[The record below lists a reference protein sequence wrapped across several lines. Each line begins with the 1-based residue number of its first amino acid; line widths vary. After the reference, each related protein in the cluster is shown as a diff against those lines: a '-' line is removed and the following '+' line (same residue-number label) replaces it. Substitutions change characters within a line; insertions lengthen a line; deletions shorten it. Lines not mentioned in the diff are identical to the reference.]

1 MHSIPISNA
10 SYYLGTNQSII
21 YPCYPIFIYQQSTHP
36 FSLPGPSKFPSF
48 SQERMLPSNQS
59 HPFPT
64 HLHSIPPYNEKRRV
78 KKALNCACLRA
89 RSLAHPFTHSPCVHA
104 LSFLPFAC
112 NSTQSTPLCA
122 PQPSP
127 ASSRNGRGGKRKL
140 LLSRPAPSNEN
151 AHEISRKPFVF
162 NALLL
167 LLSSSLHYSVPLH
180 KVCPPVYRSIYLST
194 GACLSLVHLQFEV
207 LSCTVL
213 YCVPSIHPS
222 IHLLSCIRAWC
233 IHSRAP

>member
-1 MHSIPISNA
+1 MLSNFHLSTINPSIFSPRAIQVSQLQ
-10 SYYLGTNQSII
+10 SGTHVAIQSISSV
-21 YPCYPIFIYQQSTHP
+21 PNPPP
-36 FSLPGPSKFPSF
+36 FHSSL
-48 SQERMLPSNQS
+48 QRE
-59 HPFPT
+59 
-64 HLHSIPPYNEKRRV
+64 EKG
-78 KKALNCACLRA
+78 KESLELCLLACSLT

-213 YCVPSIHPS
+213 YCVPSIHPFICSHAYVRGVS
-222 IHLLSCIRAWC
+222 IPVPHNQR
-233 IHSRAP
+233 PDP